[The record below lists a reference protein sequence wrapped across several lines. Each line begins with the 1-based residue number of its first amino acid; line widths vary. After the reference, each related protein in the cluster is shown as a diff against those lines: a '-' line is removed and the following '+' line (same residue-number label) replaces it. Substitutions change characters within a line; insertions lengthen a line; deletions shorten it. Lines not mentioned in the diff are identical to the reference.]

1 VDGEGVDEIWCLG
14 DTVGYGPHPNEAC
27 AIVSRVTAVGL
38 VGNHDLIALGKTT
51 VSVEEFNPDAGAA
64 AVWTRSVL
72 DAGARAYLESL
83 QPETRRNGVALY
95 HGSPMD
101 PVWDY
106 VLTLEDAW
114 RSLELTTEEVVLV
127 GHSHVPIAVRADRG
141 AIQGGHAPGGAAVD
155 LTVGRWVLNPGSVG
169 QPRDGDPRAAYL
181 LLDLGA
187 RHASFRRLA
196 YPLDQ
201 TQAAM
206 REAGLP
212 EALAQR
218 LAYGV

>member
-1 VDGEGVDEIWCLG
+1 VDGEGVDEVWSLG

-27 AIVSRVTAVGL
+27 AIVSRRTTLGL

-72 DAGARAYLESL
+72 DAGARAYLDLL
-83 QPETRRNGVALY
+83 QPETRRDSVALF
-95 HGSPMD
+95 HGSPVD

-106 VLTLEDAW
+106 VLSLEDAR
-114 RSLELTTEEVVLV
+114 RSLELTTEDIVLV
-127 GHSHVPIAVRADRG
+127 GHSHVPIAVRAEGD
-141 AIQGGHAPGGAAVD
+141 AIEGSHAPGGTEVD
-155 LTVGRWVLNPGSVG
+155 LAEGRWLLNPGSVG

-187 RHASFRRLA
+187 RHASFRRLP
-196 YPLDQ
+196 YPVDR

-206 REAGLP
+206 LEAGLP
-212 EALAQR
+212 SALAQR